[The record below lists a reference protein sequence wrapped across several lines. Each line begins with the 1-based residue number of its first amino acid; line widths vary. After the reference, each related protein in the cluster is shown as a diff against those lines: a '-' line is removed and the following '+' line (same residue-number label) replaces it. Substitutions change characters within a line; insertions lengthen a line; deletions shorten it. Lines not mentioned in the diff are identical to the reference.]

1 MNYVLSEDDHSQ
13 LHDLVCRIDL
23 LTALLEKTGDVTLSA
38 ESLFGTLASLREP
51 IKEVLR
57 AVSMRDALLANA
69 SMQPHH
75 WCSLAQMLSGRGLYR
90 WRDIVEMDERLSRV
104 ARADPDMGPVYRAWS
119 AAMTDDGAIE
129 MASRKSAFLDCYAG
143 LVRPLV
149 IAKMEPMDA
158 HDVARLYNVENPEEV
173 AQAIANAANKN
184 AMAPR
189 KAARKRA
196 KAPASHGQRE
206 KLAQGAA

>member
-104 ARADPDMGPVYRAWS
+104 ARADPAMEPVYRAWI

-129 MASRKSAFLDCYAG
+129 MATGGAFLDCYAG
-143 LVRPLV
+143 LVRPLA

-196 KAPASHGQRE
+196 KAPGSHGQRE
-206 KLAQGAA
+206 KLVTA

>member
-1 MNYVLSEDDHSQ
+1 MNYVLSEDDHNQ
-13 LHDLVCRIDL
+13 LHGLVCRIDL
-23 LTALLEKTGDVTLSA
+23 LTALLEKTGDVTLST

-57 AVSMRDALLANA
+57 AVSMRDALTADAN
-69 SMQPHH
+69 MQPHH
-75 WCSLAQMLSGRGLYR
+75 WFVLAQMLSGRGLYR
-90 WRDIVEMDERLSRV
+90 WRDIVEMDDRLSRV
-104 ARADPDMGPVYRAWS
+104 AQADPAMGPVYRAWI

-129 MASRKSAFLDCYAG
+129 MATGGALLDCYAG
-143 LVRPLV
+143 LVRPLA
-149 IAKMEPMDA
+149 IAKMEPIDA

-184 AMAPR
+184 AVAPR
-189 KAARKRA
+189 KATRKRA

-206 KLAQGAA
+206 KLVTA